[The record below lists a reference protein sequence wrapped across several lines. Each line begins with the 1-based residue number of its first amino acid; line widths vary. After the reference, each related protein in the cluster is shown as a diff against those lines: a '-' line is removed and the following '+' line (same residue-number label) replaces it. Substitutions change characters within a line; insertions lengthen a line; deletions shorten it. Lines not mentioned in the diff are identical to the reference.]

1 MPDAGLMPMELLGD
15 ESAIPESATPSIA
28 AAAAPPLPARFN
40 SPAASSSLR
49 LTASRTVSEP
59 RVCSRIFT
67 CCGVHGVLS
76 ASVRMSCA
84 RRDQQ
89 LKRRQST
96 AATDTR
102 LVCSHECVLTDEQ
115 RLEHMTAQSAQYIA

>member
-1 MPDAGLMPMELLGD
+1 MELLGD
-15 ESAIPESATPSIA
+15 DQAIPESATLSA
-28 AAAAPPLPARFN
+28 AAVAAPPLPARFR

-76 ASVRMSCA
+76 ASVRRSCA
-84 RRDQQ
+84 Q
-89 LKRRQST
+89 
-96 AATDTR
+96 A
-102 LVCSHECVLTDEQ
+102 
-115 RLEHMTAQSAQYIA
+115 